1 MKHAPTL
8 LFVALAAVFA
18 PGCAHDDSPPR
29 PVRVADVRLPIETET
44 IESTVPRSATLDS
57 LLRANHLQDQLVIA
71 AVSAARDV
79 FDPRHIRADQ
89 PYKLVRTL
97 DGLLRDFEY
106 QIDADRFL
114 RIVNHDRQHPDALDA
129 QVLDYPKRTDIVAI
143 DARIDADHSSLI
155 SAIEESGENV
165 TLALALA
172 DIFAGEVDFR
182 SDLQPGDSFRVLFEK
197 ISHDGQPS
205 GYGKVLGASIIA
217 GGRKLQAYRWPAESD
232 KGAYYDETG
241 RSLKRFFLKSPL
253 KFVPDPRITSAFS
266 LHRLHPIDHV
276 VKAHLGVD
284 YGAPMGAPVVA
295 IANATVVSASFTG
308 GSGNMVHLKHPGGYE
323 TYYLHL
329 SSFAPGIHPGAHVEQ
344 GQVIGRVGMT
354 GLATGPHLDFRI
366 KRNGAFINPVAARS
380 RQPQGEPIAAAQLAA
395 FRTTRDEV
403 LTRLAS
409 TLSARAAVPATSASA
424 APLPPAPVPP
434 SAPHR

>member
-1 MKHAPTL
+1 MRHVPTL
-8 LFVALAAVFA
+8 LLIGLAALVA
-18 PGCAHDDSPPR
+18 PGCSHDDPLPPHLSG
-29 PVRVADVRLPIETET
+29 ADVRLPIETET
-44 IESTVPRSATLDS
+44 IEATVPHAATLDS
-57 LLRANHLQDQLVIA
+57 LLRANHLQDSLVVA

-79 FDPRHIRADQ
+79 FDPRRMRADQ

-114 RIVNHDRQHPDALDA
+114 RIVNRDRSHPADLDA
-129 QVLDYPKRTDIVAI
+129 QVVPYPKRTDVVAI
-143 DARIDADHSSLI
+143 DAHIDADHPSLI
-155 SAIEESGENV
+155 AAIEETGENV

-172 DIFAGEVDFR
+172 DIFGGEVDFR

-197 ISHDGQPS
+197 ISHEGQFS
-205 GYGKVLGASIIA
+205 SYGNLLGASIVA
-217 GGRKLQAYRWPAESD
+217 GGRHFQAFRWSGDAD
-232 KGAYYDETG
+232 KAAYYDENG

-253 KFVPDPRITSAFS
+253 KFEPDPRITSAFS

-295 IANATVVSASFTG
+295 IATGTVLSASYSG

-329 SSFAPGIHPGAHVEQ
+329 SSFAPGVHSGVRVDQ

-366 KRNGAFINPVAARS
+366 KRNGAFINPVVARS
-380 RQPQGEPIAAAQLAA
+380 RQPEGDPIPAARLAA
-395 FRTTRDEV
+395 FRESRDQV
-403 LTRLAS
+403 LARMVS
-409 TLSARAAVPATSASA
+409 TLSAKATTPAKPPASNAAA
-424 APLPPAPVPP
+424 APGQPP
-434 SAPHR
+434 RR

>member
-1 MKHAPTL
+1 MI
-8 LFVALAAVFA
+8 ALAAA
-18 PGCAHDDSPPR
+18 PACARQDDAPPR
-29 PVRVADVRLPIETET
+29 PARVVDVRLPIETQT
-44 IESTVPRSATLDS
+44 IQSTVPRSATLDS
-57 LLRANHLQDQLVIA
+57 LLRANHLQDQLVTA

-79 FDPRHIRADQ
+79 FDPRHMRADQ

-114 RIVNHDRQHPDALDA
+114 RIINRDRAHPDDLDA
-129 QVLDYPKRTDIVAI
+129 QVLDYPKRTDVAAI
-143 DARIDADHSSLI
+143 DARIDAAHPSLI
-155 SAIEESGENV
+155 AAIEASGENV
-165 TLALALA
+165 SLALALA
-172 DIFAGEVDFR
+172 DIFGGELDFR

-197 ISHDGQPS
+197 ISHDGQFS
-205 GYGKVLGASIIA
+205 GYGNVLGASITA
-217 GGRKLQAYRWPAESD
+217 SGRRLQAFRWPAGAD
-232 KGAYYDETG
+232 KAAYYDENG

-253 KFVPDPRITSAFS
+253 KFEPDPRITSAFS
-266 LHRLHPIDHV
+266 LHRVHPIDHV

-295 IANATVVSASFTG
+295 IANGTVLAASYSG

-329 SSFAPGIHPGAHVEQ
+329 SSFAPGVHPGSHVEQ

-380 RQPQGEPIAAAQLAA
+380 RQPQGEPIVAAQLAA
-395 FRTTRDEV
+395 FRTARDQV
-403 LTRLAS
+403 LTHIAA
-409 TLSARAAVPATSASA
+409 TLSASA
-424 APLPPAPVPP
+424 AASARPAADAASIQHPPHP
-434 SAPHR
+434 

>member
-1 MKHAPTL
+1 LKHAPTL
-8 LFVALAAVFA
+8 VLVVLAALAA
-18 PGCAHDDSPPR
+18 PSCSRQDETPPR
-29 PVRVADVRLPIETET
+29 PARVADVRLPIETET

-57 LLRANHLQDQLVIA
+57 LLRANHLQDQLVTA

-106 QIDADRFL
+106 QIDADQFL
-114 RIVNHDRQHPDALDA
+114 RIISRDRAHPDALDA
-129 QVLDYPKRTDIVAI
+129 QVLAYPKRTDVAAI
-143 DARIDADHSSLI
+143 DARIDADHPSLI
-155 SAIEESGENV
+155 AAIEASGENV

-172 DIFAGEVDFR
+172 DIFGGELDFR
-182 SDLQPGDSFRVLFEK
+182 SDLQPGDSFRVIFEK
-197 ISHDGQPS
+197 ISHDGQFS
-205 GYGKVLGASIIA
+205 GYGNVLGASIVG
-217 GGRKLQAYRWPAESD
+217 GGRRLQAFRWPA
-232 KGAYYDETG
+232 GAVNAAYYDENG

-253 KFVPDPRITSAFS
+253 KFEPDPRITSAFS
-266 LHRLHPIDHV
+266 LHRFHPIDHV

-295 IANATVVSASFTG
+295 IANGTVLSASYSG

-329 SSFAPGIHPGAHVEQ
+329 SSYAPGIHAGAHVEQ

-354 GLATGPHLDFRI
+354 GLATGPHLDFRL
-366 KRNGAFINPVAARS
+366 KRNGGFINPVSARS
-380 RQPQGEPIAAAQLAA
+380 RQPQGEPIVAAQLAA
-395 FRTTRDEV
+395 FRTSRDEV
-403 LTRLAS
+403 LTHMAS
-409 TLSARAAVPATSASA
+409 TLKASA
-424 APLPPAPVPP
+424 ATPAKGDA
-434 SAPHR
+434 APATAAQDR